1 MLGLHWTSDIY
12 RLTNREIDLRID
24 RMSKVFEIIPI
35 ARKKLSRRGI
45 SEAWVEE
52 TINLPDQTLD
62 GYGGR
67 KVAQK
72 KYVIEQKEYLLR
84 VIYEEKGEINLV
96 ITGYLTSHIE
106 RYWQEGKDENRI

>member
-1 MLGLHWTSDIY
+1 MA
-12 RLTNREIDLRID
+12 
-24 RMSKVFEIIPI
+24 KVFEIIPI

-45 SEAWVEE
+45 SEAWVEK